1 MIGWLKLNETQRK
14 ATIDEAEQV
23 SGISAKAIEKDWWVT
38 LTLMALFQ
46 SELAQ
51 YMVFKGGTSLS
62 KGWNLI
68 ARFSEDIDIALSP
81 EAFGMEYIENPTKS
95 YVDRLKK
102 KGCEFTSTAV
112 LAQLQ
117 NEFAK
122 LEVPAG
128 MLQIV
133 AAPIPLKFPDTD
145 PQTIYIKYPSMYER
159 SSYIDDEVKIEVSV
173 RSLRTP
179 FTKVSIRSLLT
190 EFNPNPVYEET
201 PFKVDAVE
209 PRKTFLEKAFLL
221 HEEFGKPDKGKI
233 RTERMSRHLYDLI
246 TISKTDVEKQALDDH
261 DLYDYLIK
269 HREWYSRISWV
280 DYQSLHHETISFVP
294 PTEVLEIYKKDYQA
308 MQEQMIYGESVDF
321 ELLIKFLQELQG
333 RFHTKYLTEE
343 AKMKVLE
350 LNIGAEKL
358 SKVILDARK
367 KIKPDIL
374 NQDGTIATVP
384 VTTITDIYKLAGENN
399 KSETFYVNFRIEKS
413 IAVFI
418 SVSDN

>member
-38 LTLMALFQ
+38 LTLMTLFQ
-46 SELAQ
+46 TELAQ

-81 EAFGMEYIENPTKS
+81 EAFGMEYLENPTKS

-112 LAQLQ
+112 LDQLQ
-117 NEFAK
+117 KEFVK

-128 MLQIV
+128 MLKIV
-133 AAPIPLKFPDTD
+133 AAQIPVKFPDTD
-145 PQTIYIKYPSMYER
+145 PQTIYIKYPSLYQP
-159 SSYIDDEVKIEVSV
+159 SSYIADEVKLEVSV

-179 FTKVSIRSLLT
+179 FKKVAIQSLLN
-190 EFNPNPVYEET
+190 EFNTNPVYEET
-201 PFKVDAVE
+201 PFNIDAVE

-246 TISKTDVEKQALDDH
+246 TMSKTDVEKQALDDH

-280 DYQSLHHETISFVP
+280 NYQSLHHETLSFVP
-294 PTEVLEIYKKDYQA
+294 PKEVLEIYKKDYQA
-308 MQEQMIYGESVDF
+308 MQEQMIYGETVDF
-321 ELLIKFLQELQG
+321 ELLVKFLKELQG
-333 RFHTKYLTEE
+333 RFKTKYFTDVARE
-343 AKMKVLE
+343 KVAE
-350 LNIGAEKL
+350 LKIGPEKL
-358 SKVILDARK
+358 STLILQARE
-367 KIKPDIL
+367 KIETQFKT
-374 NQDGTIATVP
+374 QDGAIATIP
-384 VTTITDIYKLAGENN
+384 VTTITDIYKPAGENN
-399 KSETFYVNFRIEKS
+399 KSETFYVKFRIEKR

-418 SVSDN
+418 SVSDS

>member
-102 KGCEFTSTAV
+102 KGCEFTSTSV
-112 LAQLQ
+112 LAQIQ
-117 NEFAK
+117 KEFVK

-133 AAPIPLKFPDTD
+133 AAPIQAKFPDTD
-145 PQTIYIKYPSMYER
+145 PQTIYIKYPSLYER
-159 SSYIDDEVKIEVSV
+159 SSYIADEVKIEVSV

-179 FTKVSIRSLLT
+179 FTKVSILSLLT
-190 EFNPNPVYEET
+190 EFNPNPGYEET
-201 PFKVDAVE
+201 SFKVDAVE

-233 RTERMSRHLYDLI
+233 RTERMSRHLYDLF
-246 TISKTDVEKQALDDH
+246 TMSKTDVEKQALDDH

-280 DYQSLHHETISFVP
+280 DYKSLHHETLSFVP
-294 PTEVLEIYKKDYQA
+294 PTEVIEIYQKDYQA
-308 MQEQMIYGESVDF
+308 MQEQMIYGETVDF

-333 RFHTKYLTEE
+333 RFRTKYFTDVARE
-343 AKMKVLE
+343 KVAE
-350 LNIGAEKL
+350 LKIGPEKL
-358 SKVILDARK
+358 SILILKARE
-367 KIKPDIL
+367 KIETKFKTE
-374 NQDGTIATVP
+374 DGAIVTIP
-384 VTTITDIYKLAGENN
+384 VTTITDIYKPAGENN
-399 KSETFYVNFRIEKS
+399 KSENFYLQFKIEKGE
-413 IAVFI
+413 AVFI
-418 SVSDN
+418 SITDK